1 MGRVIEIKHPS
12 ASAARGAITPP
23 RLDIVDVARGVAL
36 AMMLVY
42 HLVWDFEFFGLIG
55 KGYAASPPMRGF
67 SHAIAS
73 AFLIIAG
80 VSVALAHRGRFK
92 RDAFRRQFTKVA
104 LAAAAVTLVTA
115 YVMPQAP
122 ITFGILHAMALGV
135 LLTALFA
142 KAPWGLTMTV
152 AMAMIVAPSLLR
164 SPTFDA
170 PALQWIGL
178 GTDEPSALDWRPML
192 PWTGVML
199 FGLALART
207 PRGQAFLVR
216 ADEFKADDDAIS
228 RGLRWLGKRTL
239 PIYLL
244 HQPALFAVLYVIA
257 LMGGVAPKFGEDRG
271 FVEACRA
278 ECVAKGAKAE
288 VCAQA
293 CGCVV
298 ETVKRSGRWDAVI
311 KNEPGGDE
319 AAAEAA
325 KLCLPK

>member
-1 MGRVIEIKHPS
+1 MGRVIEIRHPRD
-12 ASAARGAITPP
+12 SAARGAVTPP
-23 RLDIVDVARGVAL
+23 RLDLVDVARGAAL

-55 KGYAASPPMRGF
+55 AGFASSPPMRGF

-73 AFLIIAG
+73 AFLLLAG

-92 RDAFRRQFTKVA
+92 GAAFRKQFAKVA
-104 LAAAAVTLVTA
+104 LAAAAVTLATA
-115 YVMPQAP
+115 YAMPQAP

-135 LLTALFA
+135 LLTAVFA
-142 KAPWGLTMTV
+142 KAPWGATL
-152 AMAMIVAPSLLR
+152 ALAAAMIALPAFVHSPS
-164 SPTFDA
+164 FDA

-178 GTDEPSALDWRPML
+178 GTDEPSALDWRPFL

-199 FGLALART
+199 LGLALARS

-216 ADEFKADDDAIS
+216 ADEFKADEDAIS
-228 RGLRWLGKRTL
+228 RGLRWIGKRTL

-244 HQPALFAVLYVIA
+244 HQPVLFAVLYVVA
-257 LMGGVAPKFGEDRG
+257 LGMGVAPKFGEDRG

-278 ECVAKGAKAE
+278 ECVAKGGSAP

-293 CGCVV
+293 CGCIV
-298 ETVKRSGRWDAVI
+298 ETVKRSGKWELVI
-311 KNEPGGDE
+311 RNEAGGDE